1 MNNTENLNQDDAWV
15 LKISESALEEMIW
28 LTEQMELYEDYDKV
42 TRYNTETQ
50 LVLMKYITQ

>member
-1 MNNTENLNQDDAWV
+1 MNNTENLDQDDAWV
-15 LKISESALEEMIW
+15 LEIGKAALEEMVR

-50 LVLMKYITQ
+50 LVKQKISP

>member
-1 MNNTENLNQDDAWV
+1 MNNAENLDQDDAWT
-15 LKISESALEEMIW
+15 LEIGQAALEEMIR